1 MVKAKAPCDLDSAT
15 SLTSG
20 FFFFA
25 ASTVATLSSNCSL
38 NLISIIS
45 AHSLCTCYCLGPDTT
60 WLSPSFHWG
69 IFSVVTL
76 LKQAFLMYLPSITL
90 YLLYYLFYFF
100 HSTYYLLTYYV
111 FICLFFISPHENISS
126 LREGSPFSFLSFFFS
141 LVLISQNNAWYKVGF
156 NKCLFN

>member
-25 ASTVATLSSNCSL
+25 ASTLATLSSNWSL

-45 AHSLCTCYCLGPDTT
+45 AHSLCTCYCLGPVTT

-76 LKQAFLMYLPSITL
+76 LKQACLMYLPPITF
-90 YLLYYLFYFF
+90 YLLYYLLYFF
-100 HSTYYLLTYYV
+100 HSTYYLLTCYI
-111 FICLFFISPHENISS
+111 FICY
-126 LREGSPFSFLSFFFS
+126 FLSHPMRM
-141 LVLISQNNAWYKVGF
+141 
-156 NKCLFN
+156 